1 MVCLVSVPAM
11 QTAMTDF
18 DDKPPKEFET
28 HEERQTRRQ
37 PNIAH
42 DKPST
47 IVAWDPRLALELA
60 MPGATD
66 PLKIFA
72 RYKVSEADA
81 VQLLQNPVFSKQIVA
96 YRDELEASGM
106 SYRMKARV
114 LAEDL
119 LPEAYEIAKDATYPA
134 AVRADMIQWMTKI
147 ADLEPV
153 KSNGK
158 DVAQV
163 GGFSLQI
170 LFAGQQPQTIEGT
183 SDTSI
188 TVVPQAIEARE
199 MARQSA
205 TEPTAVTDHQP

>member
-1 MVCLVSVPAM
+1 V
-11 QTAMTDF
+11 TDSE
-18 DDKPPKEFET
+18 DTEKFET
-28 HEERQTRRQ
+28 SESRQLRRQ
-37 PNIAH
+37 QNVNH

-60 MPGATD
+60 MPGAKN
-66 PLKIFA
+66 PIEIFA
-72 RYKVSEADA
+72 RYKIDEATA
-81 VQLLQNPVFSKQIVA
+81 TQLLQNTLFTKQIVA

-119 LPEAYEIAKDATYPA
+119 LPEAYEIAKDTTYPA
-134 AVRADMIQWMTKI
+134 SVRADMIQWMTKI

-183 SDTSI
+183 
-188 TVVPQAIEARE
+188 VLPQAIEARE

-205 TEPTAVTDHQP
+205 TEPTAVTPSP